1 MLHLVV
7 AGLAPLLVAPPCGGG
22 EIAPQAIRAP
32 SFASLR
38 PHLAAVSARSS
49 SQRSASFEERLARA
63 REQVRGGRHDQA
75 IPLLKELLAED
86 AQSAEAHML
95 LGVAFRSLASPDFI
109 GEAQAELRQALTL
122 NPRLHWARF
131 ALGRIYLDLG
141 RYGRARE
148 ELEEGLKGLPDHPLF
163 LSFLA
168 EVHRLLGDPQRA
180 LALAGRALKLA
191 PSLSLARLHLAR
203 ASLDLDRPEEA
214 LRELEPALHAEPVL
228 PEILH
233 TLGELYLRAGRHQD
247 ATQVLQKAIALDPSS
262 AKGHVELAR
271 AYLRQHEVDKALD
284 QLERVFPEGSQ
295 MLSSAYFQELEAE
308 VYFLTGEANRMKG
321 RRDEARHA
329 YRRAIEIDPAHQE
342 ARRRLAD
349 LHSSMGDPKRPQ

>member
-1 MLHLVV
+1 MFHLVV
-7 AGLAPLLVAPPCGGG
+7 AGLAPLLVALPCGRG

-38 PHLAAVSARSS
+38 PPLTAVSAHSS

-63 REQVRGGRHDQA
+63 REQVRGGRHEQA

-109 GEAQAELRQALTL
+109 GEAKAELRQALAL
-122 NPRLHWARF
+122 DPRLPWARF
-131 ALGRIYLDLG
+131 ALARIYLDLG
-141 RYGRARE
+141 RHGRARE
-148 ELEEGLKGLPDHPLF
+148 ELEEGLKELPDQPLF

-168 EVHRLLGDPQRA
+168 ETHRLLGDPQRA
-180 LALAGRALKLA
+180 LELAGRALKLA
-191 PSLSLARLHLAR
+191 PGLSLARLHLAR

-214 LRELEPALHAEPVL
+214 LRQLEPARHAEPVL
-228 PEILH
+228 PEVLH
-233 TLGELYLRAGRHQD
+233 TLGALYLRAGRPED
-247 ATQVLQKAIALDPSS
+247 ATQVLEKAIGLDPSS
-262 AKGHVELAR
+262 AKGRVELAR
-271 AYLRQHEVDKALD
+271 AYLQQNEVDKALD
-284 QLERVFPEGSQ
+284 QLERAFPKGSQ

-321 RRDEARHA
+321 RRDEALQA
-329 YRRAIEIDPAHQE
+329 YRRAIEIDPAHRE
-342 ARRRLAD
+342 ARRRLTG
-349 LHSSMGDPKRPQ
+349 LHPSTGDPKRPQ

>member
-1 MLHLVV
+1 M
-7 AGLAPLLVAPPCGGG
+7 APD
-22 EIAPQAIRAP
+22 AIRARP
-32 SFASLR
+32 AFGLR
-38 PHLAAVSARSS
+38 PHLAAVSAGSS

-95 LGVAFRSLASPDFI
+95 LGVAFRSRATPELI
-109 GEAQAELRQALTL
+109 GEAQAELRQALAL
-122 NPRLHWARF
+122 DPRLHWARF
-131 ALGRIYLDLG
+131 ALARIYLDLG

-148 ELEEGLKGLPDHPLF
+148 ELEEGLKGLPDQPLF
-163 LSFLA
+163 LSLLA
-168 EVHRLLGDPQRA
+168 EAHRLLGDPQRA
-180 LALAGRALKLA
+180 LELAGRALELA
-191 PSLSLARLHLAR
+191 PSLSLARLQLAR

-214 LRELEPALHAEPVL
+214 LRQLEPALHAEPML
-228 PEILH
+228 PEILQ
-233 TLGELYLRAGRHQD
+233 TLGELYLRAGRPQD

-262 AKGHVELAR
+262 AKGRVELAR
-271 AYLRQHEVDKALD
+271 AYLRQNDVDKALD
-284 QLERVFPEGSQ
+284 QLEGVFPEGSE

-321 RRDEARHA
+321 RKDEARQA

-342 ARRRLAD
+342 ARQRLTD
-349 LHSSMGDPKRPQ
+349 LHSSIGDPKRPQ